1 MRDQAEQLRAKLK
14 MQHGIPAKT
23 LAVASGKGGV
33 GKSNISVNLA
43 MALAERGKKV
53 LLFDLDVGMGNI
65 HVLLGLDASYT
76 ISDFINR
83 NIPLAQMICDGPA
96 GISYI
101 SAGNGFAQIVEMEE
115 AAVTRLVTELELLQY
130 DFDYIIFDM
139 GAGAAPSSLKILL
152 SADDI
157 FIVTTPEPTAIT
169 DAYSMM
175 KYIYM
180 QQFSAPLYLIC
191 NRAEKE
197 KDGMLTLNR
206 LQFTVKKF
214 LGKEVN
220 ILGVVPEDAHVKKA
234 VSRQLPFYS
243 AFPHSAAARRID
255 ELLNRYVS
263 GNPDGP
269 GPRAPVF
276 MRKLKGLLLKH

>member
-1 MRDQAEQLRAKLK
+1 
-14 MQHGIPAKT
+14 
-23 LAVASGKGGV
+23 
-33 GKSNISVNLA
+33 
-43 MALAERGKKV
+43 
-53 LLFDLDVGMGNI
+53 
-65 HVLLGLDASYT
+65 
-76 ISDFINR
+76 
-83 NIPLAQMICDGPA
+83 
-96 GISYI
+96 
-101 SAGNGFAQIVEMEE
+101 
-115 AAVTRLVTELELLQY
+115 
-130 DFDYIIFDM
+130 
-139 GAGAAPSSLKILL
+139 
-152 SADDI
+152 
-157 FIVTTPEPTAIT
+157 
-169 DAYSMM
+169 

-255 ELLNRYVS
+255 ELLNRYV
-263 GNPDGP
+263 
-269 GPRAPVF
+269 
-276 MRKLKGLLLKH
+276 